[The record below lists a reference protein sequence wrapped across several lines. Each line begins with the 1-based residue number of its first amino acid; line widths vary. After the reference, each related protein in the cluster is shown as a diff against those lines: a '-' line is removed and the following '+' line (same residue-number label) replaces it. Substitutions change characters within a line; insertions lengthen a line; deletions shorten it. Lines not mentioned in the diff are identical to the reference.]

1 MLDPASV
8 DPRSADSSSADSGPR
23 APQDLVFSASD
34 LVAASECEYRTL
46 RILDEKLG
54 RSPKAQFPDDEMQR
68 RAGALGDKHEAKV
81 LAGLIAQY
89 GAWDAGRGAGVYSI
103 ERGENIRGELLA
115 RHAETELALRAGADV
130 VFQATF
136 FDGEFLGYADFIV
149 NEAAG
154 TGNPGRYEVWDTKL
168 ARHAKVG
175 ALLQLAAYGDQL
187 IGMGLEPSPRV
198 TLVLGAV
205 VDGDYLRSH
214 HSLPDLLPV
223 FRERRD
229 RFRALTAA
237 HREAGS
243 AVQWQQPGVAYCGRC
258 NYCAEQVRSHRDL
271 LLVGGMTT
279 LRRRKLITDHITTI
293 DELADLPPGKATGSL
308 VRLRDQAR
316 MQLGRDVPDGSRTYF
331 KDGEEHTVTF
341 KVLPENAL
349 AAIPE
354 PSPGDI
360 FFDFEGDPLWQDPAT
375 SKWGLEYLFGVIEAP
390 VFDGDA
396 ADAHAAG
403 TPVVDDKPVF
413 RPFWAHSRNE
423 ERQAFLDFLAY
434 VEERR
439 ARYPDMH
446 VYHYAAYEKSALRNL
461 SVTHLAGE
469 DIVDNWLRDGLLVD
483 LYATARHSLRISE
496 PSYSIKKLEPL
507 YMGDNLRS
515 GDVKDAG
522 ASVVAYAGYCAA
534 RDDDDAATAAHIL
547 ASISDYNEYDC
558 LSTLR
563 LRDWLLGLRRTAA
576 SRTATTG
583 TSDDGGQPA
592 LLSSSSAVAASP
604 PLPEPEPTPEER
616 RLQEYLAGLPDNR
629 PWTNDE
635 RAIAMVAA
643 ATGYHRRERK
653 QFWWEHFD
661 RTESEID
668 HWSEHRNVFVVDT
681 AEILT
686 DWELAKPT
694 ARMRTR
700 RLRLTGIMSEGSEF
714 KPGSTWCRLYNA
726 PVPAGLED
734 PLGTAT
740 GRGFTFGTLVTAVED
755 HPRVAG
761 QAMIT
766 IEERETGKVP
776 AYPHIPVA
784 LTEDQP
790 IRTASIE
797 AALAEL
803 AQGVGASVPSLPEHP
818 GVDILR
824 KVPPRFHSMPGPA
837 AVGTDAAGAAD
848 YVTAIT
854 ATLLDLDHSYLAV
867 QGPPGT
873 GKTYVG
879 SHVIARLVEQGWKIG
894 VVGQS
899 HAVVENMLCTAIETA
914 GVDPARVA
922 KKLAAPHP
930 VLWHRTSD
938 DDVAALLG
946 SPGGCLVGGTAWTMT
961 GKSVPAGSLDLLVI
975 DEAGQFSLANTLA
988 VARAAKRLLLLGD
1001 PQQLPQVT
1009 QGSHPEPVDESAL
1022 GWLAAGHATLPG
1034 ELGYFLADSWRMHPD
1049 LCRAVSVLSYDGK
1062 LEAAPVAS
1070 LRSLAELP
1078 AGVETVFV
1086 DHSGNTK
1093 SSPEEAAEVVRQA
1106 QRHIGLKWLPGD
1118 DKPARPL
1125 NPEDILVVAAYN
1137 AQVQLIRQALHD
1149 AGLPGV
1155 RVGTVDKFQGQEA
1168 PVVLVSMACSAVAEA
1183 PRGVEFL
1190 LNRNRINVAVS
1201 RGQWRAV
1208 IIRSPELT
1216 NYMPAKPAVLEE
1228 LGAFI
1233 GLGAGVHGPWY
1244 SRPAQH
1250 PEKPCSYR

>member
-1 MLDPASV
+1 MFLLDPANVDTASV
-8 DPRSADSSSADSGPR
+8 GPG
-23 APQDLVFSASD
+23 APPDLVFSASV

-54 RSPKAQFPDDEMQR
+54 RCPKAEFPDDEMQR

-81 LAGLIAQY
+81 LAGLIGQY
-89 GAWDAGRGAGVYSI
+89 GEWDASRGAGVYSI
-103 ERGENIRGELLA
+103 ERGVNARPDLLA
-115 RHAETELALRAGADV
+115 KQAETELALRAGADV

-154 TGNPGRYEVWDTKL
+154 TGNSGRYEVWDTKL

-187 IGMGLEPSPRV
+187 IRMGLEPSPKV

-205 VDGDYLRSH
+205 VDGDYLRSV
-214 HSLPDLLPV
+214 HSLTDLLPV

-229 RFRALTAA
+229 RFRSLTGS
-237 HREAGS
+237 HRAGGS
-243 AVQWQQPGVAYCGRC
+243 AVRWQQPGVTYCGRC
-258 NYCAEQVRSHRDL
+258 NYCAEQVQSHRDL
-271 LLVGGMTT
+271 LMVGGMTSV
-279 LRRRKLITDHITTI
+279 RRKKLIADGVTTI
-293 DELADLPPGKATGSL
+293 DALADLAEGKATGSL
-308 VRLRDQAR
+308 ARLRDQAR
-316 MQLGRDVPDGSRTYF
+316 MQLGRDAPDGSRTF
-331 KDGEEHTVTF
+331 TKDGEDHTITF

-349 AAIPE
+349 AGIPA

-375 SKWGLEYLFGVIEAP
+375 GKWGLEYLFGVIEAP
-390 VFDGDA
+390 GPSEAPAAGEA
-396 ADAHAAG
+396 ADAG
-403 TPVVDDKPVF
+403 SKPVF
-413 RPFWAHSRNE
+413 RPFWAHSRAG
-423 ERQAFLDFLAY
+423 ERQAFLNFLAY
-434 VEERR
+434 VEDRR

-446 VYHYAAYEKSALRNL
+446 VYHYAAYEKSALRDL

-469 DIVDNWLRDGLLVD
+469 DIVDSWLREGVLVD

-496 PSYSIKKLEPL
+496 RSYSIKKLEPL

-522 ASVVAYAGYCAA
+522 ASVVAYAAYCAA
-534 RDDDDAATAAHIL
+534 RDDGDPAKAGEIL

-563 LRDWLLGLRRTAA
+563 LRDWLLQLRGTAGSGSGSGSSSGSGSGSGSNVHA
-576 SRTATTG
+576 GAG
-583 TSDDGGQPA
+583 KHDAGEHPPLQPA
-592 LLSSSSAVAASP
+592 V
-604 PLPEPEPTPEER
+604 PEAEPTPEER

-668 HWSEHRNVFVVDT
+668 NWSDHRNVFVVDS
-681 AEILT
+681 ADVLT
-686 DWELAKPT
+686 DWRLAK
-694 ARMRTR
+694 ANVRMRTR
-700 RLRLTGIMSEGSEF
+700 TLRLTGTMSEGSDF
-714 KPGSTWCRLYNA
+714 KPGSIWCRLYDA
-726 PVPAGLED
+726 PVPDGLED
-734 PLGTAT
+734 PQGKPT

-755 HPRVAG
+755 HPDIPGRTV
-761 QAMIT
+761 IT
-766 IEERETGKVP
+766 VEEKETGKVP
-776 AYPHIPVA
+776 AYPHFPVA
-784 LTEDQP
+784 LTEDEP
-790 IRTASIE
+790 VRTASIE

-803 AQGVGASVPSLPEHP
+803 AKAVGASAPALPEHP

-824 KVPPRFHSMPGPA
+824 KVPPRFRQLQGPA
-837 AVGTDAAGAAD
+837 PVRQDGTGAAD

-854 ATLLDLDHSYLAV
+854 TSLLDLDHSYLAV

-873 GKTYVG
+873 GKTFVG
-879 SHVIARLVEQGWKIG
+879 SHVIARLVDAGWKIG

-899 HAVVENMLCTAIETA
+899 HAVVEHMLCTAIETA

-922 KKLAAPHP
+922 KKLSNPHP
-930 VLWHRTSD
+930 VPWQQITD
-938 DDVAALLG
+938 KDVAALLG
-946 SPGGCLVGGTAWTMT
+946 SRGGCLVGGTAWTMT
-961 GKSVPAGSLDLLVI
+961 GQAVPAGSLDLLVI

-988 VARAAKRLLLLGD
+988 VARSATRLLLLGD

-1022 GWLAAGHATLPG
+1022 GWLAAGHATLP
-1034 ELGYFLADSWRMHPD
+1034 EDLGYFLADSWRMHPE
-1049 LCRAVSVLSYDGK
+1049 LCQAVSILSYDGK
-1062 LEAAPVAS
+1062 LESAPAAS
-1070 LRSLAELP
+1070 LRRLAGLP
-1078 AGVETVFV
+1078 PGVETVFV
-1086 DHSGNTK
+1086 EHSGNTT
-1093 SSPEEAAEVVRQA
+1093 SSGEEAAEVVRQA
-1106 QRHIGLKWLPGD
+1106 LRLVGLKWIPGG
-1118 DKPARPL
+1118 DKAARPL
-1125 NPEDILVVAAYN
+1125 TAEDILVVAAYN
-1137 AQVQLIRQALHD
+1137 AQVQLIRHALEN
-1149 AGLPGV
+1149 AGLGRV

-1183 PRGVEFL
+1183 PRGAEIL
-1190 LNRNRINVAVS
+1190 RHRSRINVAVC

-1208 IIRSPELT
+1208 IVRSPELT
-1216 NYMPAKPAVLEE
+1216 NYMPSRPASLEE

-1233 GLGAGVHGPWY
+1233 GLSP
-1244 SRPAQH
+1244 RDQP
-1250 PEKPCSYR
+1250 

>member
-1 MLDPASV
+1 MFLLDPASV
-8 DPRSADSSSADSGPR
+8 DHYPD

-34 LVAASECEYRTL
+34 LVAASECEYRAL

-54 RSPKAQFPDDEMQR
+54 RSPKAEFPDDEMQR

-81 LAGLIAQY
+81 LAGLINQY
-89 GAWDAGRGAGVYSI
+89 GRWDASRGGGVYSI
-103 ERGENIRGELLA
+103 ERGQNLRADLLA
-115 RHAETELALRAGADV
+115 KRAETELALRAGADV

-154 TGNPGRYEVWDTKL
+154 TGIPGRYEVWDTKL

-187 IGMGLEPSPRV
+187 MWMGLDPSPKV
-198 TLVLGAV
+198 TLVLGTV
-205 VDGDYLRSH
+205 VDGEYLRSV
-214 HSLPDLLPV
+214 HSLTDLLPV

-229 RFRALTAA
+229 RFRELTGD
-237 HREAGS
+237 HRAGGS
-243 AVQWQQPGVAYCGRC
+243 PVQWLQPGITYCGRC
-258 NYCAEQVRSHRDL
+258 PYCAEQVQSHRDL
-271 LLVGGMTT
+271 LMVGGMTSV
-279 LRRRKLITDHITTI
+279 RRKKLRADGITTI
-293 DELADLPPGKATGSL
+293 EELADLAAGKATGSL
-308 VRLRDQAR
+308 ARLRDQAR
-316 MQLGRDVPDGSRTYF
+316 MQLGRDIPDGSRTF
-331 KDGEEHTVTF
+331 MKDGEEHTVTF
-341 KVLPENAL
+341 KVLSGNAL
-349 AAIPE
+349 ASIPA

-375 SKWGLEYLFGVIEAP
+375 GKWGLEYLFGVIEAP
-390 VFDGDA
+390 VAQDDPAVA
-396 ADAHAAG
+396 ADPEAA
-403 TPVVDDKPVF
+403 PVF
-413 RPFWAHSRNE
+413 RPFWAHSRSE

-469 DIVDNWLRDGLLVD
+469 DTVDDWLREGLLVD

-522 ASVVAYAGYCAA
+522 ASVVAYAAYCAA
-534 RDDDDAATAAHIL
+534 RDDGDAAKAAEIL

-563 LRDWLLGLRRTAA
+563 LRDWLLELR
-576 SRTATTG
+576 G
-583 TSDDGGQPA
+583 
-592 LLSSSSAVAASP
+592 SSSSVSSEPGGEHDDGALLPQQVGAAEA
-604 PLPEPEPTPEER
+604 EPSPEEV
-616 RLQEYLAGLPDNR
+616 RLQEYLAGLPGTR

-661 RTESEID
+661 RAESELD
-668 HWSEHRNVFVVDT
+668 NWSDHRNVFVVDT

-686 DWELAKPT
+686 DWMLAKPGV
-694 ARMRTR
+694 RMRTR
-700 RLRLTGIMSEGSEF
+700 TLRLAGTMSEGSDF
-714 KPGSTWCRLYNA
+714 RPGSTWCRLYDA
-726 PVPAGLED
+726 PVPDGLED
-734 PLGTAT
+734 PQGNGTA
-740 GRGFTFGTLVTAVED
+740 RGFTFGTLVTEVED
-755 HPRVAG
+755 HPDIPGRTI
-761 QAMIT
+761 IT
-766 IEERETGKVP
+766 IEEKETGKVP
-776 AYPHIPVA
+776 AYPHIPLA
-784 LTEDQP
+784 LTEDEP
-790 IRTASIE
+790 VRTASIE

-803 AQGVGASVPSLPEHP
+803 AQAVGASVPHLPEHP

-824 KVPPRFHSMPGPA
+824 KIPPRFRSLPAPA
-837 AVGTDAAGAAD
+837 AVGIDSTGHDASGPD

-854 ATLLDLDHSYLAV
+854 ASLLDLDHSYLAV

-873 GKTYVG
+873 GKTHVG
-879 SHVIARLVEQGWKIG
+879 SHVIARLVDQGWKIG

-899 HAVVENMLCTAIETA
+899 HNVVENMLCTAIKTA
-914 GVDPARVA
+914 GVDPSRVA
-922 KKLAAPHP
+922 KKLSAPHQVP
-930 VLWHRTSD
+930 WQQTTD
-938 DDVAALLG
+938 KEIAALLATQ
-946 SPGGCLVGGTAWTMT
+946 GGCLVGGTAWTMT
-961 GKSVPAGSLDLLVI
+961 GSSVPAGSLDLLVI

-988 VARAAKRLLLLGD
+988 VARAANRLLLLGD

-1022 GWLAAGHATLPG
+1022 GWLAAGHATLPE

-1049 LCRAVSVLSYDGK
+1049 LCRAVSVLSYEGK
-1062 LEAAPVAS
+1062 LESAPAAS

-1078 AGVETVFV
+1078 PGVETVFV
-1086 DHSGNTK
+1086 EHSGNTTC
-1093 SSPEEAAEVVRQA
+1093 SSEEAAEIVRQA
-1106 QRHIGLKWLPGD
+1106 QRHIGLKWIPEG

-1125 NPEDILVVAAYN
+1125 TAEDILVVAAYN
-1137 AQVQLIRQALHD
+1137 AQVQLVRHALEKS
-1149 AGLPGV
+1149 GLDGV
-1155 RVGTVDKFQGQEA
+1155 RVGTVDKFQGQQA

-1183 PRGVEFL
+1183 PRGAEFL

-1208 IIRSPELT
+1208 LVRSPELT
-1216 NYMPAKPAVLEE
+1216 NYMPAKPAALEE

-1233 GLGAGVHGPWY
+1233 GLSP
-1244 SRPAQH
+1244 REQP
-1250 PEKPCSYR
+1250 